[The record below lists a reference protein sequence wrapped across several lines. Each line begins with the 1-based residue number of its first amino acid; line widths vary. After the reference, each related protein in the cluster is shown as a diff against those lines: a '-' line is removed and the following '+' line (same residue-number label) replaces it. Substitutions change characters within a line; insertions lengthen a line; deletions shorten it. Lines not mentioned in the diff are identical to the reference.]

1 MGDALK
7 SIIPSLAWLLSDL
20 CRKGHIF
27 LNVLAPLG
35 QNARITISCLKHIIL
50 VSLIPSWT
58 SGSQIRTLAGA
69 LHLVFLLLVTQ
80 WIYAMHWWQVSREQV
95 PYIQTFKLQTFKDVN
110 VLALHLSLLMVLPFH
125 HLLPP
130 LTCSLDASPCMPAV
144 GLHYYTFQGTMLL
157 LLMLSRFSRARL
169 FATPWAAAHQ
179 APLSMGFSRQEYWSR
194 VPLPSLSRY
203 YSVR

>member
-1 MGDALK
+1 MTQPK
-7 SIIPSLAWLLSDL
+7 SILQPVKEFGCYFANNKKPLKGSDQEKDMIEAL
-20 CRKGHIF
+20 
-27 LNVLAPLG
+27 PLV
-35 QNARITISCLKHIIL
+35 QS
-50 VSLIPSWT
+50 
-58 SGSQIRTLAGA
+58 
-69 LHLVFLLLVTQ
+69 
-80 WIYAMHWWQVSREQV
+80 V

-169 FATPWAAAHQ
+169 FATPWTAAHQ